1 MTIDELLAQ
10 LEREAGYDRI
20 LAEAGTPDALL
31 EAEARRAR
39 SMRLHP
45 ANGDAG

>member
-1 MTIDELLAQ
+1 MTLDELLAQ

-20 LAEAGTPDALL
+20 LAEAATHDALL
-31 EAEARRAR
+31 EVEARRAR

-45 ANGDAG
+45 ANGEP